1 MSKILDLLS
10 WLVTAQ
16 PVVTLVVLLAVT
28 VGLGAGFTR
37 LAPQADNSVFLPED
51 SRVAAADGKIEAM
64 FGGSADVVT
73 VTLLFRGDTLT
84 PDGLSQMD
92 GALKQVASDSR
103 VVPLLAQPQP
113 VTAPTLM
120 IGAAL
125 DTEDFASVSQQQIDE
140 AVARVPVDRLNG
152 TDADGSQVS
161 TASVRLSFDADDAD
175 ALTAAELAIRDIVRD
190 SQGPLEG
197 SSLSAAVID
206 EESSGASGSEMLVLM
221 VIALGVIAAVLLLF
235 TRSLF
240 DLALS
245 LVGLVLTIVWVS
257 GAQGWLGPNGV
268 GLIGA
273 PNVLTT
279 MVPIMLIGLAVDYA
293 IQTVGLYREQR
304 IEGKDV
310 RTSARLGL
318 RAVIIPLSLAAVTT
332 IVSFLTNIFSPIPAN
347 VDFGVVSGVGVAAG
361 LIVMLTLLASSRAL
375 LDRRLESRGKL
386 PPARPISGAIPGFG
400 SVAEALG
407 GQLARRPAPFLL
419 AIGVITSCWEL
430 RPRGLRLYSTPTT
443 SCPPAAALLRTLK
456 PWTRPSAVRPTRC
469 RC

>member
-1 MSKILDLLS
+1 M
-10 WLVTAQ
+10 
-16 PVVTLVVLLAVT
+16 
-28 VGLGAGFTR
+28 
-37 LAPQADNSVFLPED
+37 FLPDD

-221 VIALGVIAAVLLLF
+221 VIALGVIGAVLLLF
-235 TRSLF
+235 TRSIF
-240 DLALS
+240 D
-245 LVGLVLTIVWVS
+245 
-257 GAQGWLGPNGV
+257 
-268 GLIGA
+268 
-273 PNVLTT
+273 
-279 MVPIMLIGLAVDYA
+279 LAVDYA

-304 IEGKDV
+304 IEGK
-310 RTSARLGL
+310 TLG
-318 RAVIIPLSLAAVTT
+318 RQPGWDCERSSSLCRWPQSPP
-332 IVSFLTNIFSPIPAN
+332 SFHS
-347 VDFGVVSGVGVAAG
+347 
-361 LIVMLTLLASSRAL
+361 
-375 LDRRLESRGKL
+375 
-386 PPARPISGAIPGFG
+386 
-400 SVAEALG
+400 
-407 GQLARRPAPFLL
+407 
-419 AIGVITSCWEL
+419 
-430 RPRGLRLYSTPTT
+430 
-443 SCPPAAALLRTLK
+443 
-456 PWTRPSAVRPTRC
+456 
-469 RC
+469 